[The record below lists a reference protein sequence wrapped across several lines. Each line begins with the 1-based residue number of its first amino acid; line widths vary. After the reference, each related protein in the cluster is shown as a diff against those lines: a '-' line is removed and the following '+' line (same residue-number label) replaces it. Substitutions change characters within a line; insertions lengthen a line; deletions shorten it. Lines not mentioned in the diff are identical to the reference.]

1 MSAAVLIVDDNLD
14 LAENLAEIFADQGCE
29 VALAHSGEEALEI
42 ADGRHFDLVLSD
54 IRMPGISGIELVRR
68 MASRDPR
75 AQYLLMTAYTSE
87 ALLRE
92 ARSMGVVRAV
102 LAKPLV
108 VDQLL
113 SLLPRGEHGSE

>member
-1 MSAAVLIVDDNLD
+1 MSAAILIVDDNYE
-14 LAENLAEIFADQGCE
+14 LAENLAEIFADEGCD
-29 VALAHSGEEALEI
+29 VATATSGEQALELCE
-42 ADGRHFDLVLSD
+42 GRHFDVVLSD

-68 MASRDPR
+68 LASRDS
-75 AQYLLMTAYTSE
+75 ATQYLLMTAYTSE

-102 LAKPLV
+102 LAKPLT

-113 SLLPRGEHGSE
+113 SLVPRDAGSE